1 MYATLQFPNKSF
13 FFRCVGGFLQLVSDA
28 RNLSYD
34 PSQVSIC
41 GANERYSPPI
51 VLFGDSGTNS
61 VLLFKIDESTSL
73 SQFLAH
79 YSFTTID
86 KEDTGF
92 QIKGGIKV
100 MPSQD
105 NDHSGKICSVLF
117 FLKC

>member
-1 MYATLQFPNKSF
+1 M
-13 FFRCVGGFLQLVSDA
+13 
-28 RNLSYD
+28 
-34 PSQVSIC
+34 
-41 GANERYSPPI
+41 
-51 VLFGDSGTNS
+51 
-61 VLLFKIDESTSL
+61 FKIDESTSL

-105 NDHSGKICSVLF
+105 NDHSGTAYLVTSSKQMLKLSTPILIQVKKLTVVGRHRLVDNPSV
-117 FLKC
+117 